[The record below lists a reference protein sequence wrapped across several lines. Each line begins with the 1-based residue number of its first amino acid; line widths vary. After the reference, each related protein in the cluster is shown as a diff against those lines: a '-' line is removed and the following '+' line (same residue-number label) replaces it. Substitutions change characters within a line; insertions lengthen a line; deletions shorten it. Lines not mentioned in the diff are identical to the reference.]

1 MSKKFL
7 VRTKVCRRST
17 LCGNEVESK
26 FIKEVARSFLYVLRE
41 MERPGSAGV
50 SAPKSGMRE

>member
-26 FIKEVARSFLYVLRE
+26 LIKEVARSFLHVLLE

-50 SAPKSGMRE
+50 SRGEPG